1 MCGGR
6 RRTSKGAE
14 LPPSQQRSV
23 MVTAKS
29 KVDYRNKGG
38 RGGRGGGR
46 GGGGGRGRSIKLTQP
61 TQQEIEGSTVL
72 MDKCAAGGKHA
83 PPTVVL
89 KKDKAHLFRAGH
101 PMVRVLHACASSAFS
116 SCLCVGLESRASTL
130 CFS

>member
-1 MCGGR
+1 
-6 RRTSKGAE
+6 
-14 LPPSQQRSV
+14 

-29 KVDYRNKGG
+29 TGTKVDYRNKG

-46 GGGGGRGRSIKLTQP
+46 GGGGGRGRAVKLTQP
-61 TQQEIEGSTVL
+61 THEEMEGSAVL

-101 PMVRVLHACASSAFS
+101 PMVGILHAVLALHLVSYRVCGS
-116 SCLCVGLESRASTL
+116 LVTRATPY
-130 CFS
+130 